1 MGKSEKKIHII
12 GAGLSGLVAAIV
24 LERFGYHPI
33 IIERDNHIGGRLQT
47 KKVKGYQV
55 DVGFQVLLEAYPKLQ
70 EYAKLDQLQ
79 LKSFEPGA
87 SIYLNSKW
95 EVLGDFTRSP
105 RLFFRTLS
113 SSVGNFKDK
122 LKVFSLSQSL
132 KKKNIEE
139 IFNSPDSKTIDYLRD
154 YGFSEAIIDS
164 FFMPFFGGIFLED
177 ELKTSS
183 RMFEFIYKMFTE
195 GKVSIPKNGISTLP
209 KHLAGQLKNTEIIL
223 NTSVK
228 EVKSDTILL
237 ENNKTIKTDYT
248 IIATEASDLIPNLK
262 NQKTSWHSCDNLY
275 FLTAEKKVGANF
287 IGLLPQKDALIN
299 NIVFIDERKARQEGR
314 YLLSVTVI
322 KKHNLNQEELIKRIK
337 KELKSYVGIQELEF
351 LTHFYIL
358 KALPIVQ
365 PVEYDIMPSETL
377 LKDGIFL
384 AGDQMLNASVNAAML
399 SGERAAMGIIELE
412 NLNH

>member
-1 MGKSEKKIHII
+1 MEKSDKKIHII

-105 RLFFRTLS
+105 KLIFRTLS
-113 SSVGNFKDK
+113 SSIGSIKDK
-122 LKVFSLSQSL
+122 LKIFKLSQSL
-132 KKKNIEE
+132 KKKSIEE
-139 IFNSPDSKTIDYLRD
+139 IFNSPDLKTIDYLKD

-164 FFMPFFGGIFLED
+164 FFIPFFGGIFLED

-183 RMFEFIYKMFTE
+183 RMFEFIYKMFSE
-195 GKVSIPKNGISTLP
+195 GKVSIPKNGIATLP
-209 KHLAGQLKNTEIIL
+209 KHLAGQFKNTEIWL
-223 NTSVK
+223 NTTVK
-228 EVKSDTILL
+228 EVRSDKILL
-237 ENNKTIKTDYT
+237 ENDKAIHSDYT
-248 IIATEASDLIPNLK
+248 IIATEANNLVSNLK
-262 NQKTSWHSCDNLY
+262 NQKTSWHCCDNLY
-275 FLTAEKKVGANF
+275 FITPEIKIDSNF

-299 NIVFIDERKARQEGR
+299 NIVFIEEKKAKKEGQ
-314 YLLSVTVI
+314 YLLSVTVV
-322 KKHNLNQEELIKRIK
+322 KKHDFNQEELIKKIR

-351 LTHFYIL
+351 LTHFYIP
-358 KALPIVQ
+358 KALPILQ
-365 PVEYDIMPSETL
+365 PVENDIMPSETL

-412 NLNH
+412 KLNH